1 MISFALDVVP
11 HWSSG
16 ESSIMGTTI
25 GFIGRQWTE
34 FFCDRGRVKKWGSCH
49 WVTIA
54 WYRSWKS
61 YKPLALTGRDLKK
74 FRSPSPLK
82 EIRVISEKFQPWQ
95 RSPRRL
101 EEAYVNSKTFDLSQ
115 RNDSL
120 SQSQRS
126 PCWGNTSRRHKVWPV
141 IKVEKMVALIKNQ
154 EAESQQLESQTVA
167 KATPYRHLSRK
178 EKQCWSLKD
187 EVWVERPVS
196 CIGIVLFF
204 EEFHKCRSAWYF
216 VSVRVCLSVCP
227 YNKKSHEDFLPHKF
241 PYESSWVLTTILK
254 FLWSFFTYTGNIAH
268 VFSAIANEFWGILR
282 ALAACYSAEGP
293 NYHCLVCDLVWPAV
307 QSVNSAT
314 STSSFEFCLT

>member
-1 MISFALDVVP
+1 
-11 HWSSG
+11 
-16 ESSIMGTTI
+16 MGTTI
-25 GFIGRQWTE
+25 GFIGRKWTE
-34 FFCDRGRVKKWGSCH
+34 FFCDRRRAKKWGSCR

-82 EIRVISEKFQPWQ
+82 EIRVISEKFQPSQ
-95 RSPRRL
+95 RSQRRL

-126 PCWGNTSRRHKVWPV
+126 PCWGITSRLHKVWPV
-141 IKVEKMVALIKNQ
+141 IKAEKMVALIKNQ

-178 EKQCWSLKD
+178 EKHCWSLKD
-187 EVWVERPVS
+187 EIWVERPVS

-216 VSVRVCLSVCP
+216 VSVRVCLCVCP
-227 YNKKSHEDFLPHKF
+227 YKKKVMRIFYLTSFHMSPHECWRRFWNSYDH
-241 PYESSWVLTTILK
+241 
-254 FLWSFFTYTGNIAH
+254 FFTYTGNIAH